1 MAAEACPSQAQ
12 SMRLSCSAH
21 LLSIRLISISTPRRA
36 WKWSSPMLC
45 FHVTVDDDGRSRGRQ
60 PTGCL
65 RNPELEATSWFA
77 VDGSAARRRQSR
89 HNRDLGKIVTY
100 SQIHTT

>member
-60 PTGCL
+60 PTGST
-65 RNPELEATSWFA
+65 RNWAVRRTSWFA
-77 VDGSAARRRQSR
+77 VDGSERVGVSPRKTA
-89 HNRDLGKIVTY
+89 DLVKNVTINE
-100 SQIHTT
+100 IHTT